1 MVRPPLAFSLTQ
13 NIAVHPAAV
22 EMEERHG
29 SIMPQRPERWQAL
42 VLSHLSARADGS
54 DDYVVG
60 RGGQNALSRPSPRGK
75 RLDGILTTFRE
86 MQEAHTGK
94 AQRMSP
100 SGHLQPSC
108 FIAADGSLSPTA
120 SVLAEYR
127 RR

>member
-1 MVRPPLAFSLTQ
+1 
-13 NIAVHPAAV
+13 
-22 EMEERHG
+22 MEERHG

-100 SGHLQPSC
+100 SGHFETKSDVV
-108 FIAADGSLSPTA
+108 IAH
-120 SVLAEYR
+120 
-127 RR
+127 

>member
-1 MVRPPLAFSLTQ
+1 
-13 NIAVHPAAV
+13 
-22 EMEERHG
+22 MEERHG

-60 RGGQNALSRPSPRGK
+60 RGRQNALSRPSPRGK

-100 SGHLQPSC
+100 SGHFETKSDVV
-108 FIAADGSLSPTA
+108 IAHLTRAGDRAVCGSKDT
-120 SVLAEYR
+120 VNKY
-127 RR
+127 